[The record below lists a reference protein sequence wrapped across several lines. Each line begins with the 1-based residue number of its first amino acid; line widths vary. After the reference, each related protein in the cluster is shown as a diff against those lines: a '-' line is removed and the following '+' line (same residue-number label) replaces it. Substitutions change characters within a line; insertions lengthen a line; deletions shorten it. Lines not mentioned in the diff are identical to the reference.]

1 MRMPRARDVISIAIA
16 PLLLGVPLA
25 TAAAARAASTC
36 EAWTGVQPP
45 NPGGATRPNL
55 LAAAAVLSPCAAW
68 AVGSYSNGTATQTL
82 VVRWNGRAW
91 TKAASPNPG
100 GTSHDNYLAAVAATS
115 SGNAWAVGGYSNG
128 TALRTLITRWN
139 GKAWTKVASP
149 NPGGSSHDN
158 FLTGV
163 AGNSAGNAW
172 VVGGYFNGTAF
183 QTLIVHWNGKAWTK
197 VASPNPGGSSRNNFI
212 NAVTV
217 TPAGGAWAVGEYFNG
232 TAYRTLILRWNGK
245 AWRKV
250 ASPNGGSVSAPNLL
264 TGVTA
269 ASAGNA
275 WAVGSYN
282 IGTVAQTLIVHWNG
296 SSWKKVASPNAGSAS
311 DPNLLAGVTATSA
324 GNAWAVGSY
333 NIGTVTQTLIVHWNG
348 SSWKKVASPDPG
360 GPAHLNLL
368 NGVAAT
374 SASNAWAVGG
384 YAKSSAEQTLIV
396 HWNGTAWKTVPSPD
410 PGGSS
415 RFNDLSGIAASSAG
429 NAWAV
434 GDYADSGLAI
444 QTLAVHCC

>member
-1 MRMPRARDVISIAIA
+1 MRMPKARDVISIAVA

-25 TAAAARAASTC
+25 AASPARAASTC

-45 NPGGATRPNL
+45 DPGGATRPNL
-55 LAAAAVLSPCAAW
+55 LAAAAVLSPCTAW
-68 AVGSYSNGTATQTL
+68 AVGNYSNGTAPQTL
-82 VVRWNGRAW
+82 VLRWNGRAW

-100 GTSHDNYLAAVAATS
+100 GASHDNYLAGVAATS
-115 SGNAWAVGGYSNG
+115 PGNAWAVGGYSNG
-128 TALRTLITRWN
+128 AALRTLIPRWN

-163 AGNSAGNAW
+163 AANSAGNAW

-183 QTLIVHWNGKAWTK
+183 QTLITRWNGKAWTK

-217 TPAGGAWAVGEYFNG
+217 TSAGGAWAVGKYFNG

-250 ASPNGGSVSAPNLL
+250 ASPNAGSASAPNLL

-269 ASAGNA
+269 TSAGNA
-275 WAVGSYN
+275 WAVGSYS

-296 SSWKKVASPNAGSAS
+296 SSWKKVASP
-311 DPNLLAGVTATSA
+311 
-324 GNAWAVGSY
+324 
-333 NIGTVTQTLIVHWNG
+333 
-348 SSWKKVASPDPG
+348 DPG
-360 GPAHLNLL
+360 GPSRLNLL

-384 YAKSSAEQTLIV
+384 YASSSAEQTLIV

-415 RFNDLSGIAASSAG
+415 RLNDLSGIAASSAG

-434 GDYADSGLAI
+434 GDYADSALAI